1 MTTASKTS
9 IHLRALL
16 GSAAVNLAVF
26 AALSAGFGPSLTAET
41 SLVQLPSVTIVGK
54 RTPESATMLAATQSP
69 TLPCNAK
76 L

>member
-26 AALSAGFGPSLTAET
+26 AALSAGFGPSLTPET
-41 SLVQLPSVTIVGK
+41 ALVQLPSVTIVGK
-54 RTPESATMLAATQSP
+54 RSTESATMLAATQSP

>member
-1 MTTASKTS
+1 MTNTSKNS

-26 AALSAGFGPSLTAET
+26 AALSAGFGTSLTTET
-41 SLVQLPSVTIVGK
+41 ALVQLPSVTIVGK
-54 RTPESATMLAATQSP
+54 RTPDSATMLSATQSSTP
-69 TLPCNAK
+69 PCNAK